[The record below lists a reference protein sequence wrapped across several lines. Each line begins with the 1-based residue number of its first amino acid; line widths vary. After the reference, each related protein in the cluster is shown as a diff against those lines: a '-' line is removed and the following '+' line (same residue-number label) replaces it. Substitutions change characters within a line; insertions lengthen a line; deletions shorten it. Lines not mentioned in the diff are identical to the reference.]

1 MSKKLFSLSLI
12 LIISF
17 FHTDFALS
25 AVKPKVGTTCKV
37 KEQIKT
43 SNSGRIICAKKGNK
57 LIWKLL
63 PAVKAPSPA
72 ENETKTE
79 ETKTVVTE
87 TQNPVISKPFVKDP
101 KYKVQGENCTRNS
114 GDVIGYDVNNI
125 LVYLMCNN
133 WDDKYFPRPD
143 APKID
148 QETLV
153 PFKSEMG
160 SINPSIAYVS
170 PKSITGSPKTQI
182 TEADKFTDLSKCKIK
197 DGSYYRVTPN
207 YTQRHFTVG
216 FPNYPERANFLN
228 KGIMQIVPVD
238 FPDLQGKKSPSED
251 LAQVSTFMTE
261 YFTRQASRSVDF
273 KIRIPEKYIRM
284 PKNVIDYELA
294 VDFFSGKWKA
304 DSSFAY
310 AREAIKIADEYIDF
324 TGASMI
330 AITVPA
336 EVSRSQIAA
345 FVAQAGEPGQQFITN
360 EGEIFN
366 LLIMA
371 GPTGGLEG
379 EILNWTHETA
389 HLFGLTDIRS
399 VVDVSKQDS
408 SDLGVFD
415 LMNSGIAPELLGWQ
429 RFILGILE
437 DKQVRCV
444 SNVGKTFH
452 HIIPI
457 AQPELLPKLIVIPI
471 NDFKALA
478 IESRRRHGYDLNLG
492 SRNEGIIVY
501 EIDTTIPYGR
511 SAIKLIPSPTSKD
524 STWRRDS
531 ALLINEYVEASGWK
545 ISYIESGDYGDVV
558 QVERLSK

>member
-1 MSKKLFSLSLI
+1 MYKKLWLI
-12 LIISF
+12 SSIIIVCIF
-17 FHTDFALS
+17 QNYS
-25 AVKPKVGTTCKV
+25 AVSAVIPKPGSECKI

-43 SNSGRIICAKKGNK
+43 SNNKSLICAKKGNK

-63 PAVKAPSPA
+63 PALKTPSRA
-72 ENETKTE
+72 ENRSKAEDPKPNKAE
-79 ETKTVVTE
+79 IESPVT
-87 TQNPVISKPFVKDP
+87 SKPFVRDP

-114 GDVIGYDVNNI
+114 GDVIGYDVNNL

-148 QETLV
+148 QETLI

-160 SINPSIAYVS
+160 SMNPSIAYVA
-170 PKSITGSPKTQI
+170 PKTISGSPRTQI
-182 TEADKFTDLSKCKIK
+182 TEAEKLTDISKCRIK

-216 FPNYPERANFLN
+216 FPNYPERANFIN
-228 KGIMQIVPVD
+228 KGTMQIVPVD
-238 FPDLQGKKSPSED
+238 FPDLQGKKTPSED
-251 LAQVSTFMTE
+251 LAQVTKFMTE
-261 YFTRQASRSVDF
+261 YFTRQASRPVDF

-284 PKNVIDYELA
+284 PKNVSDYELA

-304 DSSFAY
+304 DSSFVY
-310 AREAIKIADEYIDF
+310 AREAIKIADPFIDF

-330 AITVPA
+330 AIVVPA

-371 GPTGGLEG
+371 GPTGGVEG

-389 HLFGLTDIRS
+389 HLFGLTDIRN

-429 RFILGILE
+429 RFILGILD

-444 SNVGKTFH
+444 DTYARTFH
-452 HIIPI
+452 QIIPI

-471 NDFKALA
+471 NDFKAIA

-511 SAIKLIPSPTSKD
+511 SAIKLVPSPSSKD
-524 STWRRDS
+524 GTWRRDS
-531 ALLINEYVEASGWK
+531 ALLINEFVEVSGWK
-545 ISYIESGDYGDVV
+545 ISYIESGDFGDVV